1 MWHLYT
7 VDIDIFP
14 LSDLTIH
21 EDNQNVIAVLS
32 PRHLLI
38 INKEHKED
46 DIRYYNTMNKEILD
60 LVCNKIIQNTFKDL
74 VLENE
79 SVLNQILDS
88 RDWKDRSRLVRS
100 IRKT

>member
-7 VDIDIFP
+7 ADIDIFP

-38 INKEHKED
+38 INKEDKED
-46 DIRYYNTMNKEILD
+46 DVKYYNTMNKEILD
-60 LVCNKIIQNTFKDL
+60 LVYKIIIQNTFKDL

-79 SVLNQILDS
+79 SVLNLILVS
-88 RDWKDRSRLVRS
+88 RDWKDRSRLVRC